1 MNRKWFAVLMAVAV
15 GSVVFTGCSSTS
27 NTSVPEKVVENTTT
41 DANETTGANGTT
53 NANEIADANGTTN
66 ANEIADAD
74 GTTNV
79 NEIADADGTTN
90 VNDTTS
96 DVNEEGVYGEVDPS
110 PSQELYYVLT
120 DGLELPASMNMDP
133 AILKDTYEID
143 ADTLASY
150 VAYMPLA
157 NVIATEIS
165 IFELN
170 EGISAEEVKTGIQK
184 RVDSLLEQWERY
196 LPAQY
201 ELVQNHKIVEKDNY
215 ILFVVSEYADTIVER
230 FEAAASH

>member
-27 NTSVPEKVVENTTT
+27 NTSVPEEVVENTI
-41 DANETTGANGTT
+41 DANETTGLNGTT
-53 NANEIADANGTTN
+53 NANEIEEANGTIN
-66 ANEIADAD
+66 VNEIAEAD
-74 GTTNV
+74 GTTNI
-79 NEIADADGTTN
+79 NDEAD
-90 VNDTTS
+90 VIDTTS

-120 DGLELPASMNMDP
+120 DGIELPASMNMDP

-143 ADTLASY
+143 TDTLASY

-165 IFELN
+165 IFELK
-170 EGISAEEVKTGIQK
+170 EGNSAEEVKAGIQK

-215 ILFVVSEYADTIVER
+215 ILFVVSEHADTMVER
-230 FEAAASH
+230 FEAAASY